1 MSDFL
6 RLRYQTPR
14 AAGAGT
20 AGPDQDR
27 DTASPTELDRARAL
41 LRQRDARAAAFA
53 PIRVLFQD
61 PAWDILLG
69 LFVAYEEGTPLTIDA
84 VRTATGL
91 SEMAIRRWML
101 ALEHSGLITCWPR
114 DATLAQRSLGLT
126 DHALTMMLQFLQE
139 I

>member
-1 MSDFL
+1 M
-6 RLRYQTPR
+6 
-14 AAGAGT
+14 
-20 AGPDQDR
+20 
-27 DTASPTELDRARAL
+27 
-41 LRQRDARAAAFA
+41 
-53 PIRVLFQD
+53 
-61 PAWDILLG
+61 
-69 LFVAYEEGTPLTIDA
+69 TIDA

-114 DATLAQRSLGLT
+114 DATLAQRSIGLT